1 MSVQTV
7 PYQSR
12 NYTVGL
18 DSNQSW
24 AKALSSIAI
33 KNSKK
38 QFVYRKHT
46 DGNRVAILVNMLHQQ
61 GLTKYV
67 EHNGTWYIYIPSMDV
82 LVSRATKKIA
92 WEDKANPQR
101 IKIIADCAYDSHAG
115 ANHPAHA
122 KQ

>member
-18 DSNQSW
+18 DSSKSW
-24 AKALSSIAI
+24 DDALSSIAI

-46 DGNRVAILVNMLHQQ
+46 DGNRVAILVNVLYLRKQ
-61 GLTKYV
+61 TVYV
-67 EHNGTWYIYIPSMDV
+67 EYNGSQYIYIPSMDV
-82 LVSRATKKIA
+82 LVSRATKKVA
-92 WEDKANPQR
+92 WGDKTNPQR
-101 IKIIADCAYDSHAG
+101 IALIKSALS
-115 ANHPAHA
+115 N
-122 KQ
+122 